1 MEAPEETSES
11 LDTPH
16 PQAMEIRREVTW
28 NDIGDAFETMGKVG
42 LAMAIGMSAAG
53 LFCRL
58 AEQGKVRVPTLTGLL
73 VNRPEPKS
81 SDKKRSR
88 TSS

>member
-1 MEAPEETSES
+1 MKAPE
-11 LDTPH
+11 DTPKSMERPQ
-16 PQAMEIRREVTW
+16 PQALEIRREVTW

-81 SDKKRSR
+81 SDKKKDSP
-88 TSS
+88 

>member
-1 MEAPEETSES
+1 MSASQEKSERLKKANS
-11 LDTPH
+11 
-16 PQAMEIRREVTW
+16 QALEVRREVSW
-28 NDIGDAFETMGKVG
+28 NEIGDAFETMGKVG

-73 VNRPEPKS
+73 TNRP
-81 SDKKRSR
+81 DSR
-88 TSS
+88 TSENRGKSRE

>member
-1 MEAPEETSES
+1 MKAPGENPES
-11 LDTPH
+11 IERSQ
-16 PQAMEIRREVTW
+16 PQALEIRREVTW
-28 NDIGDAFETMGKVG
+28 NDIGDAFETVGKVG

-81 SDKKRSR
+81 NDKKSKDA
-88 TSS
+88 

>member
-1 MEAPEETSES
+1 MKPLEETPES
-11 LDTPH
+11 LERTR
-16 PQAMEIRREVTW
+16 PQALEIRREVTW

-73 VNRPEPKS
+73 VNRPESKASDKRSKS
-81 SDKKRSR
+81 SD
-88 TSS
+88 

>member
-1 MEAPEETSES
+1 MKAPE
-11 LDTPH
+11 DTPKSVERSQ
-16 PQAMEIRREVTW
+16 PQALEIRREVTW

-81 SDKKRSR
+81 SDRKSKDSP
-88 TSS
+88 

>member
-1 MEAPEETSES
+1 MSASQEKSES
-11 LDTPH
+11 LDKANS
-16 PQAMEIRREVTW
+16 QALDVRREVSW
-28 NDIGDAFETMGKVG
+28 NEIGDAFETMGKVG

-73 VNRPEPKS
+73 TNRPDPRAGENRGKS
-81 SDKKRSR
+81 RE
-88 TSS
+88 

>member
-1 MEAPEETSES
+1 MKASDETPESMERSQ
-11 LDTPH
+11 
-16 PQAMEIRREVTW
+16 PQALEIRREVTW

-42 LAMAIGMSAAG
+42 LAMAVGMSAAG

-58 AEQGKVRVPTLTGLL
+58 AEQGKVRVPTLSGLL

-81 SDKKRSR
+81 SDKRAKNPD
-88 TSS
+88 

>member
-1 MEAPEETSES
+1 MKAPKESSES
-11 LDTPH
+11 MERSQS
-16 PQAMEIRREVTW
+16 QALEIRREVTW

-58 AEQGKVRVPTLTGLL
+58 AEQGKVKVPTLTGLL
-73 VNRPEPKS
+73 VNRPDSKS
-81 SDKKRSR
+81 SDRRERS
-88 TSS
+88 